1 MSALFGF
8 CGGPNKK
15 HLSRMQEVLAHRGE
29 SVETH
34 SSDQLSVGIWK
45 SPWSIDLA
53 GSGMSENKHGVI
65 ALAGFQTLGPSQ
77 QTVPLQQIAAS
88 LATNQ
93 RLPENLTGDFIIA
106 FRSNDGRF
114 FLVRDGAGART
125 AYYSQWKNRLFFASE
140 PKGIWNLP
148 GFPRRLEP
156 NSVAKYLT
164 FSFVPGEAT
173 MLQDIK
179 ELCPGHCLTLQTDGS
194 LSTERYFRF
203 EEVQKDE
210 SAQFSMAESVSQF
223 RHEFS
228 AAVSD
233 RLALIGNRSPVVFL
247 SGGLDSS
254 VVAAELVRQ
263 SSKKVKTFSLH
274 FGNQYPSE
282 LEHARLVA
290 DKLGTDHEEVL
301 IQPKDFV
308 GNMRKMI
315 WHLDDPIGD
324 PITMPNFELARYVG
338 ERTQFV
344 FNGEGGDPCFG
355 GPKNISMMLLHWY
368 GGERAPLFQ
377 ENAYLASYRRAYEE
391 LDHIFTS
398 RFRKKLELDTLPR
411 ILTPFFKCDFP
422 RNYLDKLTAI
432 NIRLK
437 GAHLILPKVERMLA
451 ASGVSP
457 LSPLFSSEMV
467 RFSFQIP
474 SKMKLEHGIEKIV
487 IKEAF
492 RDVLPKQIIHRPKSG
507 MRVPVHFWF
516 QGELKNY
523 ARKVLSPK
531 AIKTAGIFDHRRV
544 KKLLNYSIEEGN
556 GRYGMRLWMLLTF
569 EIWRRMVIEGKQW

>member
-8 CGGPNKK
+8 VGAPDEKR
-15 HLSRMQEVLAHRGE
+15 LSRMQDVLSHRGE
-29 SVETH
+29 SIETH
-34 SSDQLSVGIWK
+34 VGDRLSVGVWK
-45 SPWSIDLA
+45 SDWAIDLV
-53 GSGMSENKHGVI
+53 GSGLSENQHGLI
-65 ALAGFQTLGPSQ
+65 ALAGFQTLGPTKGIVS
-77 QTVPLQQIAAS
+77 LEEIAAS
-88 LATNQ
+88 LALKQ
-93 RLPENLTGDFIIA
+93 KPPENLTGDFIIA
-106 FRSNDGRF
+106 FRANDGRF
-114 FLVRDGAGART
+114 FLVRDGAGSRT
-125 AYYSQWKNRLFFASE
+125 VYYSQWKKRLFFASE
-140 PKGIWNLP
+140 PKGIWSLS
-148 GFPRRLEP
+148 GFSRRLEQD
-156 NSVAKYLT
+156 SLAKYLT

-173 MLQDIK
+173 MLQNIK
-179 ELCPGHCLTLQTDGS
+179 ELCPGHCLMMEADGA
-194 LSTERYFRF
+194 LSTKRYFRF
-203 EEVQKDE
+203 EEVQAEE
-210 SAQFSMAESVSQF
+210 SAMLSPAESVAQF
-223 RHEFS
+223 RQQFS

-233 RLALIGNRSPVVFL
+233 RLALIGNESPVVFL

-254 VVAAELVRQ
+254 VVAAELCRQ
-263 SSKKVKTFSLH
+263 SDKKVKTFSLH

-308 GNMRKMI
+308 ANLRKMI

-324 PITMPNFELARYVG
+324 PITMPNYELARYVG
-338 ERTQFV
+338 QQTGFV

-391 LDHIFTS
+391 LDHIFTPW
-398 RFRKKLELDTLPR
+398 FRRKLDLNTLPQ
-411 ILTPFFKCDFP
+411 ILTPFFQCDRP

-474 SKMKLEHGIEKIV
+474 STMKLQRGIEKV
-487 IKEAF
+487 VMKEAF
-492 RDVLPKQIIHRPKSG
+492 RDLLPEEIIRRPKSG

-516 QGELKNY
+516 QGELKKY
-523 ARKVLSPK
+523 ARKVLRP
-531 AIKTAGIFDHRRV
+531 ANIKKGGIFDHRRV

-569 EIWRRMVIEGKQW
+569 EIWRRMVIDGKRW